1 MPASVAV
8 DETIEALV
16 RWPRCAMT
24 ATECGASRGGRRDTW
39 WHVRIFSRS
48 TLVPKHTL
56 STPPPRPVALAPQLV
71 LAGFPT
77 EARHRR

>member
-1 MPASVAV
+1 VA
-8 DETIEALV
+8 ALRDDRHRTRRKQ
-16 RWPRCAMT
+16 RW
-24 ATECGASRGGRRDTW
+24 RRDTW